1 MRESIGL
8 RGEWTIEI
16 RRDGELIRTLHYKNQ
31 LTAIYQGSVLNQ
43 LKGNSAVDLSIKYIA
58 IGTDGTT
65 ATANDTQLHAEVFRS
80 TPTSKTIMDGYMQT
94 IWVLTPAQGNVRIRE
109 IGVFAGDAT
118 LEADSGSL
126 LSRMVVDIEK
136 TENIEI
142 TMIRRDYVTI

>member
-1 MRESIGL
+1 MREGLGL
-8 RGEWTIEI
+8 RGEWTIEV
-16 RRDGELIRTLHYKNQ
+16 RREGELVKTLHFKNQ

-43 LKGNSAVDLSIKYIA
+43 LKGDEAVDLDIKYIA

-65 ATANDTQLHAEVFRS
+65 ATAEDTQLYAEVFRS
-80 TPTSKTIMDGYMQT
+80 TPTSKTIGDGYMQT

-126 LSRMVVDIEK
+126 LSRVVVDIEK
-136 TENIEI
+136 MENLEI

>member
-1 MRESIGL
+1 MREGIGL

-43 LKGNSAVDLSIKYIA
+43 LKGDSAVDLSIKYIA

-65 ATANDTQLHAEVFRS
+65 ATAEDTHLYSEVFRS
-80 TPTSKTIMDGYMQT
+80 TPASKTVMDGYMQT
-94 IWVLTPAQGNVRIRE
+94 IWVLTPEQGNVRIRE
-109 IGVFAGDAT
+109 VGVFAGDAT

-126 LSRMVVDIEK
+126 LSRLVVDIDK
-136 TENIEI
+136 TESLEI
-142 TMIRRDYVTI
+142 TMVRRDYVTI